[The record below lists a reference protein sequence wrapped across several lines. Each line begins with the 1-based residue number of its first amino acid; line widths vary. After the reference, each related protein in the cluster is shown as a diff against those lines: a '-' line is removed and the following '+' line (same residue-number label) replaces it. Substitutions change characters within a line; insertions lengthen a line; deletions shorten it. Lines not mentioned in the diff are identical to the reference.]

1 MSLDVIYLWPTSLI
15 WRTQYN
21 GSYIIDNVLVS
32 LKHYLLVFGT
42 KGPHGMFFQMFL

>member
-32 LKHYLLVFGT
+32 LKHSPQALITLHLT
-42 KGPHGMFFQMFL
+42 KD